1 MGYGV
6 TEAGGMIS
14 MLPRATSNSSI
25 GRPLPDVQMKLSKGT
40 AGETL
45 IKGLRTMKASV
56 NLSLSLRPSILLWV
70 LIALLSAIRYL
81 NNEAA
86 TQAAFNKDGFYR
98 TGNLAHMEGNEFIF
112 DGRASSDSLKV
123 EAALMALPYVVEVV
137 VVAVPDPSCANQ
149 IAVVIRPRVAAVA
162 NVSLNG
168 VRSDLA
174 HSLPVYT
181 LPTKLRVLGEEE
193 TLPRSVS
200 EKINKKE
207 TLRRYFE
214 GNSAKVEACA
224 PPQIKKDKPQKAW
237 DWAGLQ

>member
-40 AGETL
+40 AGEPL
-45 IKGLRTMKASV
+45 IKGLRTMKT
-56 NLSLSLRPSILLWV
+56 
-70 LIALLSAIRYL
+70 YL

-98 TGNLAHMEGNEFIF
+98 TGDLAHMEGDEFIF

-224 PPQIKKDKPQKAW
+224 PPQIKKNKPQKAW